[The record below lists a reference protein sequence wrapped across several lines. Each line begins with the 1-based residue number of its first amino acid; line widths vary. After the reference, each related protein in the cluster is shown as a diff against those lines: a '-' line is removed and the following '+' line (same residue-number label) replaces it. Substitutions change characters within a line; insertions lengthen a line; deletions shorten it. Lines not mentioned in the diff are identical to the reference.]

1 MPPRS
6 PLCPHHRFNLKG
18 TELQKSLVWK
28 GPLEII
34 SSPLSS
40 AGRALPPPQT
50 RRAEGWMGSGLAP
63 TASQAQIPGSAGKQH
78 KNPVP
83 GPSCLSV
90 RCSELRQQE

>member
-40 AGRALPPPQT
+40 AGRVLLPLQT
-50 RRAEGWMGSGLAP
+50 RRAEGWMGLGWPRWPARHKFLARQANNIKTLSP
-63 TASQAQIPGSAGKQH
+63 APAASP
-78 KNPVP
+78 
-83 GPSCLSV
+83 
-90 RCSELRQQE
+90 